1 MQRLVRELDGN
12 SGEDLP
18 DLPADAPRYI
28 VSATLR
34 DDARVPSR
42 KP

>member
-1 MQRLVRELDGN
+1 MQRSFVRLGGN

-18 DLPADAPRYI
+18 DLPADAARSI
-28 VSATLR
+28 ASATLR

-42 KP
+42 RP